1 MLDAGIL
8 AHALRK
14 IAENLAEQLAEGNTV
29 TLDGMR
35 YYSVD
40 SRNARAYDSFRKARN
55 VRTSIKSERAL
66 ENSSVLSLYD
76 SLFL

>member
-1 MLDAGIL
+1 MG
-8 AHALRK
+8 
-14 IAENLAEQLAEGNTV
+14 
-29 TLDGMR
+29 
-35 YYSVD
+35 YSSVD